1 MEKKIAKFKVGGFYY
16 DQLEVDEQLDYKRI
30 VTAVSEYAPSVEVES
45 SSADSLE
52 RVCSAVCYDNPEL
65 FYFVIYDLNL
75 TADGMLNLKYHT
87 ANKKEAEMLIKK
99 MREKRRAIIKEIMTD
114 TEDPVEMTKK
124 LYTYF
129 LKNVRYAS
137 DEIEK
142 DEPRQWIYN
151 IQGVLMNNKAVC
163 LGIALAIQY
172 IYELGVGGV
181 HSILVTGVKPD
192 KNGSLKN
199 AWNILQIDGRNYH
212 MDVSSEMQLQEE
224 KKKNKKKNSD
234 EKEDSETYSCFLLT
248 DAGMQNAGWLWSKIY
263 PKAVRDV

>member
-1 MEKKIAKFKVGGFYY
+1 
-16 DQLEVDEQLDYKRI
+16 
-30 VTAVSEYAPSVEVES
+30 
-45 SSADSLE
+45 
-52 RVCSAVCYDNPEL
+52 
-65 FYFVIYDLNL
+65 
-75 TADGMLNLKYHT
+75 MLNLKYHT

-192 KNGSLKN
+192 KNGSLN
-199 AWNILQIDGRNYH
+199 AWNYH

-224 KKKNKKKNSD
+224 KRKNKKKDSD

>member
-1 MEKKIAKFKVGGFYY
+1 
-16 DQLEVDEQLDYKRI
+16 
-30 VTAVSEYAPSVEVES
+30 
-45 SSADSLE
+45 
-52 RVCSAVCYDNPEL
+52 
-65 FYFVIYDLNL
+65 
-75 TADGMLNLKYHT
+75 
-87 ANKKEAEMLIKK
+87 MLIKK

-181 HSILVTGVKPD
+181 HSILVTGV
-192 KNGSLKN
+192 NGSLKN
-199 AWNILQIDGRNYH
+199 AWNLLQIDGRNYH

-224 KKKNKKKNSD
+224 KRKNKKKDSD